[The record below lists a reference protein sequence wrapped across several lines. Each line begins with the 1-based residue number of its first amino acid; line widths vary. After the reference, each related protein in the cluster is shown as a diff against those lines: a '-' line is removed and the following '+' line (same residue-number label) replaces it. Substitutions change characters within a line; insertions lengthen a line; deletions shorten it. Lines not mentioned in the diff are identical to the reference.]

1 MSLDKKSEYYNRGG
15 IEVLDVIK
23 AKLTPEQY
31 EGYLL
36 GNAIKYNLRLNWKG
50 NKERDAEKAKNYS
63 KWFSDF
69 IATNKVGEWKGVTE
83 GELRKIKIEREK
95 TYV

>member
-1 MSLDKKSEYYNRGG
+1 MSKDNQSSYYDQGR
-15 IEVLDVIK
+15 IEVLDVIQ

-50 NKERDAEKAKNYS
+50 SKSRDAEKAKNYS
-63 KWFSDF
+63 TWYHEILEPMPDD
-69 IATNKVGEWKGVTE
+69 
-83 GELRKIKIEREK
+83 
-95 TYV
+95 